1 MRRCEPD
8 VSRTMT
14 DWEANYIIRV
24 FLHGNTAPDRVF
36 GQGEHPG
43 LKTTI
48 DNGLRRLLEE
58 KDRIT

>member
-1 MRRCEPD
+1 
-8 VSRTMT
+8 MT

-36 GQGEHPG
+36 SQGKHPG